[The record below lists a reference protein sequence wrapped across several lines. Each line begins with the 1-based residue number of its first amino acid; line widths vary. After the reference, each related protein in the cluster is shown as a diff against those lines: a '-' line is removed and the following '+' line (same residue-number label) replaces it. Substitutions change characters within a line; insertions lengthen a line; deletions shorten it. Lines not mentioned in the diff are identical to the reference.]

1 MIYQGMLLQRKFL
14 LCRFGN
20 LFQPV
25 YLSLLGMVD
34 MTSRNDPVK
43 QTASFI
49 SRKTVNLS
57 FPSVSHIGS
66 GGMAPLILKLVIRQ
80 MTAEPHAPAALPY
93 R

>member
-1 MIYQGMLLQRKFL
+1 MLLQRKFL

-20 LFQPV
+20 LFKPV
-25 YLSLLGMVD
+25 YLSLLGTVD
-34 MTSRNDPVK
+34 MTSRNGPVK

-57 FPSVSHIGS
+57 CPPVNHTGS
-66 GGMAPLILKLVIRQ
+66 CGMAPLILKLVTRK